1 MLVCMKVLSLAEVK
15 GDEIVPGAVRK
26 VLVYSD
32 KMMMIHNEAPP
43 GGKLSHSHPHEQM
56 GYMVKG
62 KAKLTAS
69 GEEVILKV
77 GDSYFLESNE
87 HHEFEVVGDE
97 SAIILDIFYPPREDY
112 LPSDE

>member
-1 MLVCMKVLSLAEVK
+1 MKVLRLADVK
-15 GDEIVPGAVRK
+15 GVEIVPGAVRK

-32 KMMMIHNEAPP
+32 NMMMVYNEAPP

-56 GYMVKG
+56 GYVVKG
-62 KAKLTAS
+62 KAKLNAS
-69 GEEVILKV
+69 GEEVLLEV

-97 SAIILDIFYPPREDY
+97 SAIILDIFNPPREDY
-112 LPSDE
+112 ISSD